1 MRASEIWLLKRI
13 VIVILSGLPTLSG
26 ASDMASDVRIEKD
39 SLGEIAV
46 PAEALYGAQTQR
58 AVDNFPVSGQPLP
71 PAFIQAIARIKKAA
85 ANANRSLNLLS
96 DERADAIIQAADELI
111 AGKYADA
118 FPIDVYQTGSGTS
131 SNMNVNE
138 VVTSL
143 VTRAGGPEISPNDHV
158 NLGQSSNDVVP
169 SAIHISSAILVHQ
182 QLKPALE
189 HLATVLEQ
197 RKSELDKVVKTGRTH
212 MMDAMPV
219 TFGQEIGGWLALIRN
234 DLQRLNQVQERLFR
248 LTLGGTAVGTG
259 TNTHHEYPA
268 SVCKE
273 LTKDT
278 GLPFTPA
285 DNFFAAQSVPATSL
299 ELSSVLRSVAVSLMK
314 IANDL
319 RLMNSGPLAGFGE
332 IELPVLQPGS
342 SIMPGKVNPVI
353 SESVTMASAQIMG
366 LDSAIAIAA
375 QSGNFELNV
384 MLPLIANNLI
394 TGITLSTGA
403 STILADKALAGF
415 KVKLETIEEALHRNP
430 VLVTALNPVI
440 GYLKAAE
447 IARQAYR
454 EQRPVIEVAQEKT
467 DMTEAELKELLDPLH
482 LTKGGLKK

>member
-1 MRASEIWLLKRI
+1 MKASGIRLLKRSP
-13 VIVILSGLPTLSG
+13 VVILFGLSLLAG
-26 ASDMASDVRIEKD
+26 ASDMAQDIRIEKD

-46 PAEALYGAQTQR
+46 PANALYGAQTQR

-71 PAFIQAIARIKKAA
+71 PAFIQAIAHIKKAA
-85 ANANRSLNLLS
+85 ANANRALKLLP
-96 DERADAIIQAADELI
+96 DDKADAIVAAADELI
-111 AGKYADA
+111 TGRHADA

-138 VVTSL
+138 VITSL
-143 VTRAGGPEISPNDHV
+143 VKQAGGPDISPNDHV

-169 SAIHISSAILVHQ
+169 SAIHISSALLVHQ
-182 QLKPALE
+182 QLMPALE
-189 HLATVLEQ
+189 HLEDVLEKRQ
-197 RKSELDKVVKTGRTH
+197 RELDKVVKTGRTH

-234 DLQRLNQVQERLFR
+234 DQQRLKQVQERLYQ

-259 TNTHHEYPA
+259 TNTHHEY
-268 SVCKE
+268 SIKVCEQLK
-273 LTKDT
+273 KDT
-278 GLPFTPA
+278 GLPFRPT

-384 MLPLIANNLI
+384 MLPLIANNLV
-394 TGITLSTGA
+394 TSITLATGA
-403 STILADKALAGF
+403 SSILADKALAGF

-447 IARQAYR
+447 IAKQAYR

-467 DMTEAELKELLDPLH
+467 DISEEQLRALLDPLH
-482 LTKGGLKK
+482 LTEGGIKQ